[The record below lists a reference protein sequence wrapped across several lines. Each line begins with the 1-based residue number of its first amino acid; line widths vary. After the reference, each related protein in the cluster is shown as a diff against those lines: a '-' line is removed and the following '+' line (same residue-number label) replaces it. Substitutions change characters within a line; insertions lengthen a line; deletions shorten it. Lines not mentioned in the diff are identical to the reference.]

1 MTSLA
6 LDARKAK
13 SNDLKLFFSFFF
25 KTHKP
30 GLPFM
35 TTASEWGTWQLV
47 LSNYFQKHLLSL
59 QLENPFLLRNSDT
72 VVLGFREL
80 FLDHRP

>member
-1 MTSLA
+1 
-6 LDARKAK
+6 
-13 SNDLKLFFSFFF
+13 
-25 KTHKP
+25 
-30 GLPFM
+30 M
-35 TTASEWGTWQLV
+35 TTASERGTWQLV

-59 QLENPFLLRNSDT
+59 QLENLLRNSDT